1 MDPYKDPSKTI
12 EDRVADL
19 LQRMTLDEKMAQIRS
34 VWSHLV
40 MENSERFSR
49 DKAQQ
54 LLNKGIGHI
63 TRPGGSTDLHPPQV
77 ATFVRETQRF
87 LLENTRLG
95 IPAIMHEECLMGYQT
110 RDATIFPQII
120 GVASTWNPT
129 VVEKMASVLHDQ
141 LAINGI
147 GQALAPVLD
156 IARDPRWGRVEETYG
171 EDPCLV
177 SVLGC
182 AYIQGL
188 QGKPRERQVA
198 ATAKHFVGYG
208 LPQGGLNW
216 APARIPARE
225 LHETYLYPFEAAVR
239 IAHVMSVMN
248 GYHELDG
255 IPCVASYQLLTT
267 VLRDGWG
274 FEGIVASDYDA
285 IRMLKEYHRVVASL
299 AEAGALALQAGIDIE
314 LPLSDCFNQELRE
327 RIDNGTVPV
336 TVLDRAVSRVLRV
349 KFQLGL
355 FENPFPAD
363 TVTLASLDAPVHRR
377 IAREVARESIV
388 LLKNEGG
395 FLPLRKDTGTITVV
409 GPSAD
414 SWRALIGDYGYSSIL
429 EHRKL
434 FDEHV
439 PLESLARLPNP
450 SVPVVTVLEG
460 IKAQVAPTSRV
471 IFAEGCSYAGT
482 DKSGFAEAIQAA
494 GQADVVIVVVG
505 GKSGFIKDCTAG
517 EERDSATLL
526 LPGVQEDLILALA
539 ETGPPVVVVVVD
551 GRPLVLERIVPKVRA
566 LVEAWLPGEE
576 GGSAIADVLFGAVS
590 PGGKLPITFPA
601 HVGQV
606 PVFYAHKPSA
616 GKSHLWLDY
625 TDAPHKPMFPF
636 GFGLSY
642 SQFEYSSLTISPG
655 RLTAPGTV
663 AIGFTVSNVGP
674 VAADEVVQL
683 YTSDA
688 VASVTRPV
696 KELKGFLRIHLL
708 PGEKQR
714 VEFRLPTEL
723 LAFYDKDMKLI
734 VEPGYF
740 MAMIGSSSDDI
751 RLSGGFEVTG
761 DACVLQYRT
770 EFWAG
775 ANVNKQARQPQ
786 NR

>member
-1 MDPYKDPSKTI
+1 MDPYKDSSKTI
-12 EDRVADL
+12 DDRVADL
-19 LQRMTLDEKMAQIRS
+19 VQHMTLDEKMAQIRS
-34 VWSHLV
+34 VWCHLV
-40 MENSERFSR
+40 MENFERFSR
-49 DKAQQ
+49 DKAEQ
-54 LLNKGIGHI
+54 LLNNGIGHI

-77 ATFVRETQRF
+77 AAFVSETQRF

-129 VVEKMASVLHDQ
+129 TVEKMASILHDQ
-141 LAINGI
+141 LAMNGI

-182 AYIQGL
+182 AYIRGL
-188 QGKPRERQVA
+188 QGKPSERQVA

-216 APARIPARE
+216 SPARIPERE
-225 LHETYLYPFEAAVR
+225 LRETYLYPFEAAVR
-239 IAHVMSVMN
+239 IAHIMSVMN
-248 GYHELDG
+248 GYHEIDG
-255 IPCVASYQLLTT
+255 IPCAASHQLLTA
-267 VLRDGWG
+267 VLRGEWG
-274 FEGIVASDYDA
+274 FGGIVASDYDA
-285 IRMLKEYHRVVASL
+285 IRMLKEYHRVVGSL
-299 AEAGALALQAGIDIE
+299 AEAGALSLEAGIDIE
-314 LPLSDCFNQELRE
+314 LPSSDCFNQELRE
-327 RIDNGTVPV
+327 MIDHGTIPV
-336 TVLDRAVSRVLRV
+336 VALDRAVSRVLRM

-363 TVTLASLDAPVHRR
+363 SVTLESFDTHVHRR
-377 IAREVARESIV
+377 TAREVARESIV
-388 LLKNEGG
+388 LLKNEEG
-395 FLPLRKDTGTITVV
+395 FLPLRNDIGTIAVV

-414 SWRALIGDYGYSSIL
+414 SWRALLGDYSYVSIF

-434 FDEHV
+434 FDEHL
-439 PLESLARLPNP
+439 PLESIARLPNP
-450 SVPVVTVLEG
+450 SVSVVTVLEG
-460 IKAQVAPTSRV
+460 IRAQVAPTARV
-471 IFAEGCSYAGT
+471 IYAKGCSVVGSDT
-482 DKSGFAEAIQAA
+482 SGFAEAIQAA
-494 GQADVVIVVVG
+494 RQADVVIAVVG

-539 ETGPPVVVVVVD
+539 ETGTPVVVVVVD
-551 GRPLVLERIVPKVRA
+551 GRPLVLEGIVPKVRA

-576 GGSAIADVLFGAVS
+576 GGNAIADILFGAVS

-616 GKSHLWLDY
+616 GKSHLWHDY
-625 TDAPHKPMFPF
+625 TDAPHKPTFPF

-642 SQFEYSSLTISPG
+642 SQFEYTDLTVSPG
-655 RLTAPGTV
+655 QLAAPGAV
-663 AIGFTVSNVGP
+663 AIGCMVSNVGNVP
-674 VAADEVVQL
+674 ADEVVQF

-696 KELKGFLRIHLL
+696 KELRGFLRIHLL
-708 PGEKQR
+708 PGEKQH

-723 LAFYDKDMKLI
+723 LAFYDKHMNLV

-740 MAMIGSSSDDI
+740 TVMIGSSSDDI

-761 DACVLQYRT
+761 DTCVLQHRT
-770 EFWAG
+770 EFWAD
-775 ANVNKQARQPQ
+775 ANMNKRRPE
-786 NR
+786 

>member
-1 MDPYKDPSKTI
+1 MDAYKDASKTI
-12 EDRVADL
+12 DDRVADL

-34 VWSHLV
+34 VWAYLV
-40 MENSERFSR
+40 MENLERFSR
-49 DKAQQ
+49 DKAGR
-54 LLNKGIGHI
+54 LLNNGIGHI

-77 ATFVRETQRF
+77 ATFVRETQKF

-129 VVEKMASVLHDQ
+129 LVGNMASILHDQ
-141 LAINGI
+141 LAMNGI
-147 GQALAPVLD
+147 GQALAPVVD
-156 IARDPRWGRVEETYG
+156 VARDPRWGRVEETYG

-182 AYIQGL
+182 AYIRGL
-188 QGKPRERQVA
+188 QGKPGERQVA

-208 LPQGGLNW
+208 LPQAGLNW
-216 APARIPARE
+216 APARIPERE
-225 LHETYLYPFEAAVR
+225 LRETYLYPFEAAVR
-239 IAHVMSVMN
+239 TAHVMSVMN
-248 GYHELDG
+248 GYHEIDG
-255 IPCVASYQLLTT
+255 IPCAASRQLLTD
-267 VLRDGWG
+267 VLRGEWG

-285 IRMLKEYHRVVASL
+285 VRMLKEYHHVVASL
-299 AEAGALALQAGIDIE
+299 AEAGALSLEAGIDIE

-327 RIDNGTVPV
+327 MIDHGTVPMM
-336 TVLDRAVSRVLRV
+336 VLDQAVSRVLRM
-349 KFQLGL
+349 KFRLGL
-355 FENPFPAD
+355 FEDPFPAESI
-363 TVTLASLDAPVHRR
+363 TLESFDPPVHRTA
-377 IAREVARESIV
+377 AREVARESIV
-388 LLKNEGG
+388 LLKNEGDL
-395 FLPLRKDTGTITVV
+395 LPLRSDTGTIAVV
-409 GPSAD
+409 GPTAD
-414 SWRALIGDYGYSSIL
+414 SWRALLGDYSYLSIV

-439 PLESLARLPNP
+439 PAESLADLPNP
-450 SVPVVTVLEG
+450 TVSIVTVLEG
-460 IKAQVAPTSRV
+460 IRAQVAATSRV
-471 IFAEGCSYAGT
+471 LYAKGCSLAGS

-494 GQADVVIVVVG
+494 RQADVVIAVVG

-526 LPGVQEDLILALA
+526 LPGVQEDLVLALA
-539 ETGPPVVVVVVD
+539 ETGTPVVVVLVD
-551 GRPLVLERIVPKVRA
+551 GRPLALERIVPKVRA

-576 GGSAIADVLFGAVS
+576 GGNAIADILFGAVS

-616 GKSHLWLDY
+616 GKSHLWHDY
-625 TDAPHKPMFPF
+625 TDAPHTPMFPF

-642 SQFEYSSLTISPG
+642 SQFEYADLTVNPG
-655 RLTAPGTV
+655 QLAPPG
-663 AIGFTVSNVGP
+663 AVSVGCTITNVGKVP
-674 VAADEVVQL
+674 ADEVVQF
-683 YTSDA
+683 YTSDS

-696 KELKGFLRIHLL
+696 KELRGFLRVHLL
-708 PGEKQR
+708 PGETQR

-723 LAFYDKDMKLI
+723 LAFYDRQMNLV

-740 MAMIGSSSDDI
+740 AVMIGSSSEDI

-761 DACVLQYRT
+761 EAFVLQRRT
-770 EFWAG
+770 EFWAD
-775 ANVNKQARQPQ
+775 AISTPRKH
-786 NR
+786 

>member
-1 MDPYKDPSKTI
+1 MDAYKDASKTI
-12 EDRVADL
+12 DDRVADL

-34 VWSHLV
+34 VWAYLV
-40 MENSERFSR
+40 MENFERFSR
-49 DKAQQ
+49 DKAGR
-54 LLNKGIGHI
+54 LLNNGIGHI

-129 VVEKMASVLHDQ
+129 LVGNMASILHDQ
-141 LAINGI
+141 LAMNGI
-147 GQALAPVLD
+147 GQALAPVVD
-156 IARDPRWGRVEETYG
+156 VARDPRWGRVEETYG

-182 AYIQGL
+182 AYIRGL
-188 QGKPRERQVA
+188 QGKPGQRQVA

-208 LPQGGLNW
+208 LPQAGLNW
-216 APARIPARE
+216 APARIPERE
-225 LHETYLYPFEAAVR
+225 LRETYLYPFEAAVR
-239 IAHVMSVMN
+239 TAHVMSVMN
-248 GYHELDG
+248 GYHEIDG
-255 IPCVASYQLLTT
+255 IPCAASRQLLTD
-267 VLRDGWG
+267 VLRGEWG

-285 IRMLKEYHRVVASL
+285 VRMLKEYHHVVASL
-299 AEAGALALQAGIDIE
+299 TEAGALSLEAGIDIE

-327 RIDNGTVPV
+327 MIDRGTVPMM
-336 TVLDRAVSRVLRV
+336 VLDQAVSRVLRM
-349 KFQLGL
+349 KFRLGL
-355 FENPFPAD
+355 FEDPFPAESI
-363 TVTLASLDAPVHRR
+363 TLESFDPPVHRR
-377 IAREVARESIV
+377 TAREVARQTIV
-388 LLKNEGG
+388 LLKNEGDL
-395 FLPLRKDTGTITVV
+395 LPLRNDTGTIAVV

-414 SWRALIGDYGYSSIL
+414 SWRALLGDYSYLSIV

-439 PLESLARLPNP
+439 PVESLAHLPNP
-450 SVPVVTVLEG
+450 TVSVVTVLEG
-460 IKAQVAPTSRV
+460 IRAQVAATSRV
-471 IFAEGCSYAGT
+471 LYAKGCSLAGS

-494 GQADVVIVVVG
+494 RQADVAIAVVG

-526 LPGVQEDLILALA
+526 LPGVQEDLVFALA
-539 ETGPPVVVVVVD
+539 ETGTPVVVVLVD
-551 GRPLVLERIVPKVRA
+551 GRPLALERIVPKVRA

-576 GGSAIADVLFGAVS
+576 GGNAVADILFGAVS

-616 GKSHLWLDY
+616 GKSHLWDDY
-625 TDAPHKPMFPF
+625 TDAPHTPMFPF

-642 SQFEYSSLTISPG
+642 SQFEYADLTISPAHFA
-655 RLTAPGTV
+655 APGAV
-663 AIGFTVSNVGP
+663 AVGCTVSNVGK
-674 VAADEVVQL
+674 VAADEVVQF
-683 YTSDA
+683 YTSDS

-696 KELKGFLRIHLL
+696 KELRGFLRVHLL
-708 PGEKQR
+708 PGETQH

-723 LAFYDKDMKLI
+723 LAFYDKRMNLV

-740 MAMIGSSSDDI
+740 AVMIGSSSEDI

-761 DACVLQYRT
+761 EVFVLQRRT
-770 EFWAG
+770 QFWAD
-775 ANVNKQARQPQ
+775 AISTPRKH
-786 NR
+786 